1 MKTTKT
7 LAQKQSA
14 PPETSPA
21 VTVYELT
28 DPSTASENFEVL
40 DQDIVHLGST
50 SFSAMRVVIQLD
62 KSVLIFHST
71 SHRTRSR
78 TKLPPNM
85 MAFLVV
91 GPSSQGTIDGLT
103 LDSNSLLVG
112 EPDVERELVVEAGY
126 ESIGFLLAPDELMQH
141 LRRRGREE
149 TFQTPRGTE
158 IWHSRQTELRRLFDL
173 GKRLAETATSEPAI
187 LNDNIDIRA
196 AAHTELLECLLST
209 FQVIK
214 HSEPTRLEQTS
225 QRYSQIVKT
234 AEEFVMEQQGLGYS
248 VTEMCEATATS
259 ERTLQYAFRKTL
271 DMTPVEY
278 LIRLRLHRARH
289 DLLKA
294 NAKSTTVSRIAV
306 NWGFWHF
313 GEFSTAYKSCF
324 EEMPSETLR
333 RKLE

>member
-1 MKTTKT
+1 MKTTKP

-50 SFSAMRVVIQLD
+50 SFSAIRVVIQLD
-62 KSVLIFHST
+62 KSVLIF
-71 SHRTRSR
+71 
-78 TKLPPNM
+78 
-85 MAFLVV
+85 
-91 GPSSQGTIDGLT
+91 
-103 LDSNSLLVG
+103 
-112 EPDVERELVVEAGY
+112 
-126 ESIGFLLAPDELMQH
+126 APDELMQH